1 MAKNGHMLKFFGAL
15 FPLSAAAVFFLIRL
29 VQRSPS
35 AIKRLSPH
43 LKLPIH
49 YIAFAER
56 SSGKQPF
63 FCLALGHDCL
73 YLIGSQ
79 LQPITAGEVEPGQI

>member
-1 MAKNGHMLKFFGAL
+1 MVGCRKKAQVKYTVSLLLLLRAL
-15 FPLSAAAVFFLIRL
+15 GRPGRKTGPKP
-29 VQRSPS
+29 PS
-35 AIKRLSPH
+35 QVKALQCVRAQ
-43 LKLPIH
+43 